1 MSINLLDL
9 DGEGLAAFV
18 ASLDEKPFRARQ
30 VKRWMHRLGES
41 DFSRMSDIAKPLRE
55 KLARTAC
62 VSPPR
67 IVSDSLA
74 RDGTRKW
81 LLDVGKGNAVDAVFI
96 PETNRGT
103 LCISTQAG
111 CTLACQFC
119 STGRQGF
126 NRNLSVSE
134 IIGQLWLANR
144 ELGATPGGERVI
156 SNVVLMGMGEPLL
169 NFDNTVSALKLMID
183 EDAYGLSRRR
193 VTLSTSGIVPMID
206 RLAAECPVPRC
217 FSAAPEGRSRGT
229 CPARPI
235 AEPSLGRWPA
245 AGSARVFIPSWPDPT
260 ISEETSPWL
269 YPKRASRS
277 RLTRV
282 TRPLTTCSASCTAT
296 CAKRTW
302 RRRRSSAR

>member
-1 MSINLLDL
+1 MSVNLLDL
-9 DGEGLAAFV
+9 DAEGLAAFV

-41 DFSRMSDIAKPLRE
+41 DFAQMSDIAKPLRE
-55 KLARTAC
+55 KLLRTAC
-62 VSPPR
+62 VSPPQ

-81 LLDVGKGNAVDAVFI
+81 LLDVGNGNAVEAVFI

-111 CTLACQFC
+111 CTLACEFC

-169 NFDNTVSALKLMID
+169 NFDNTVSANRIL
-183 EDAYGLSRRR
+183 RR
-193 VTLSTSGIVPMID
+193 
-206 RLAAECPVPRC
+206 
-217 FSAAPEGRSRGT
+217 
-229 CPARPI
+229 
-235 AEPSLGRWPA
+235 
-245 AGSARVFIPSWPDPT
+245 
-260 ISEETSPWL
+260 
-269 YPKRASRS
+269 
-277 RLTRV
+277 
-282 TRPLTTCSASCTAT
+282 
-296 CAKRTW
+296 
-302 RRRRSSAR
+302 

>member
-9 DGEGLAAFV
+9 DGQGLAAFV

-30 VKRWMHRLGES
+30 VKRWMHRFGES
-41 DFSRMSDIAKPLRE
+41 DFAGMSDVAKSLRE

-62 VSPPR
+62 ISPPR

-81 LLDVGKGNAVDAVFI
+81 LLDVGKGNAVDTVFI

-134 IIGQLWLANR
+134 II
-144 ELGATPGGERVI
+144 
-156 SNVVLMGMGEPLL
+156 
-169 NFDNTVSALKLMID
+169 
-183 EDAYGLSRRR
+183 
-193 VTLSTSGIVPMID
+193 
-206 RLAAECPVPRC
+206 
-217 FSAAPEGRSRGT
+217 
-229 CPARPI
+229 
-235 AEPSLGRWPA
+235 
-245 AGSARVFIPSWPDPT
+245 
-260 ISEETSPWL
+260 
-269 YPKRASRS
+269 
-277 RLTRV
+277 
-282 TRPLTTCSASCTAT
+282 
-296 CAKRTW
+296 
-302 RRRRSSAR
+302 

>member
-41 DFSRMSDIAKPLRE
+41 DFSRMSDMAKPMRE
-55 KLARTAC
+55 KMARTAC
-62 VSPPR
+62 ISPPR

-96 PETNRGT
+96 PETKRGT

-169 NFDNTVSALKLMID
+169 NFDKTVSALKLMRD
-183 EDAYGLSRRR
+183 EGAYMLSRRR

-206 RLAAECPVPRC
+206 RLAAECPVDRK
-217 FSAAPEGRSRGT
+217 STRLNSSHLVISYA
-229 CPARPI
+229 
-235 AEPSLGRWPA
+235 
-245 AGSARVFIPSWPDPT
+245 VFC
-260 ISEETSPWL
+260 L
-269 YPKRASRS
+269 K
-277 RLTRV
+277 
-282 TRPLTTCSASCTAT
+282 
-296 CAKRTW
+296 K
-302 RRRRSSAR
+302 